1 MLKKSVTR
9 IPLEILLFLTLLFA
23 SSYFHH
29 PVDYDNSRTRLMMV
43 SAMVDFHTYAIDNLQ
58 RLQLYHTIDVSSNG
72 GKQYSNKAPGAAMIA
87 APVYGLIKKLV
98 PAKNMPLLSFWH
110 RYLINV
116 FTNGLLFA
124 IAGLVL
130 FRLGLR
136 WSGDVLSALLGVFAF
151 SFGSIA
157 WSHSQYFSGH
167 LMTGIL
173 FLFGFACLIHFHD
186 RPGDYDTTFAKII
199 AFCGG
204 IFTGFGFACEYTSV
218 FLAVALFCYL
228 LWLRPP
234 LSLIVLFSL
243 GVAFPLM
250 MVFSYNYHC
259 FGSIFSTGYQH
270 LVLEE
275 FVEGTAKGFLGIGL
289 PKPHSLLMLL
299 FSPSRGLFFLMPVF
313 IFSLIGLGRMWR
325 SRRFRPEMLV
335 ISAIALWYVIL
346 ISGYFGWHG
355 GWTYGPRYF
364 VPMLPFLTLALFF
377 SPLRSLPG
385 ALLLILSTLLVLPS
399 IVIMPHTPPVF
410 SNPIVELIIPMMK
423 TGYLPDSWL
432 SLMGFGKPTGVLVG
446 IAVILLLVTFLLM
459 LGFRIRSVAPPFPA
473 GNCHRILAIAVSTVI
488 ITTILFFRS
497 PETDRAQFYLYT
509 EHLKA
514 NYHQVVKYFK

>member
-1 MLKKSVTR
+1 
-9 IPLEILLFLTLLFA
+9 
-23 SSYFHH
+23 
-29 PVDYDNSRTRLMMV
+29 MMV

-58 RLQLYHTIDVSSNG
+58 RLQLYRTIDASSNG
-72 GKQYSNKAPGAAMIA
+72 GRQYSNKAPGAAMIA
-87 APVYGLIKKLV
+87 APVYGFIKKIV
-98 PAKNMPLLSFWH
+98 PAKNKPLLSFWH

-124 IAGLVL
+124 VAGLVL
-130 FRLGLR
+130 FRLGLQ

-173 FLFGFACLIHFHD
+173 FFFGFACLIRFHD
-186 RPGDYDTTFAKII
+186 RPGDCDTPFAKII

-218 FLAVALFCYL
+218 FMAVALFGYL

-250 MVFSYNYHC
+250 MVFSYNYRC
-259 FGSIFSTGYQH
+259 FGSFFSTGYQH

-275 FVEGTAKGFLGIGL
+275 FVEGTAEGFLGIGL
-289 PKPHSLLMLL
+289 PKPHSLWMLL
-299 FSPSRGLFFLMPVF
+299 FSPSRGLFFLMPVY

-325 SRRFRPEMLV
+325 SKRFRPEMLV
-335 ISAIALWYVIL
+335 ISAIALWYVLL

-377 SPLRSLPG
+377 SPLRSRPG
-385 ALLLILSTLLVLPS
+385 ALLLILSSLLILPG

-410 SNPIVELIIPMMK
+410 SNPIVELMIPIMK

-432 SLMGFGKPTGVLVG
+432 SLMGFDKPGGVLAG
-446 IAVILLLVTFLLM
+446 IAAILLLVTCLLS
-459 LGFRIRSVAPPFPA
+459 LGYRLKSATPPCVPV
-473 GNCHRILAIAVSTVI
+473 NYQRLLAIGVAVAI
-488 ITTILFFRS
+488 IISLVLIRS
-497 PETDRAQFYLYT
+497 PEQDRALFHLYT
-509 EHLKA
+509 EQLTA
-514 NYHQVVKYFK
+514 NYHQVVTYFK